1 MNAGLNTP
9 TCLPG
14 STRDGPI
21 FMIPAEN
28 SFSISKAFSS
38 LERLDVWRLTFSVSG
53 KHHKGS
59 AKNLSFHPLCRTFG
73 INRFGGLHDELCG
86 ADANTGTITLCSHNS
101 SVIVPS
107 VTSDFTSPPISDD

>member
-38 LERLDVWRLTFSVSG
+38 LEPLDVWCLTFSVSG

-59 AKNLSFHPLCRTFG
+59 AKNLSFPHFV
-73 INRFGGLHDELCG
+73 ELSG
-86 ADANTGTITLCSHNS
+86 STVSEVYMMSFAVLMQTR
-101 SVIVPS
+101 
-107 VTSDFTSPPISDD
+107 DDNAL